1 MSADSNTVCPPVE
14 RANPYLTPMFSFRIS
29 SLLIA
34 VSLLLCIGT
43 ASFCHSQ
50 DDSTEDDFKTG
61 PSAGQVL
68 FSSTCAGCHGLDGRG
83 SEKGPNIAGSA
94 RLQHL
99 PDDRI
104 SSIILNGVPG
114 TGMPAFRSLTPKQ
127 VTTLVAHI
135 RVLQGKLAGRALP
148 GDATRGKKIFAGKG
162 QCSTCHTIS
171 GEGGFIG
178 PDLSAYGSA
187 LSAEAILKAILNPV
201 RMAPPGYKSA
211 AVTAADGTRV
221 EGVVRNEDN
230 FSVQL
235 QQTDGSFH
243 FFQKSD
249 VRSVEY
255 LDRSLMPTNYKEQL
269 STTELN
275 DLASY
280 LMSAGSAKEAQASK
294 H

>member
-1 MSADSNTVCPPVE
+1 
-14 RANPYLTPMFSFRIS
+14 MFSFRIS

-34 VSLLLCIGT
+34 VSLLLWIGT
-43 ASFCHSQ
+43 SSLCYAQ
-50 DDSTEDDFKTG
+50 DDPTEDDFKTG
-61 PSAGQVL
+61 PSPGQVL

-83 SEKGPNIAGSA
+83 SEKGPNIAGNA

-104 SSIILNGVPG
+104 SSIISNGVPG

-127 VTTLVAHI
+127 VATLVAHI
-135 RVLQGKLAGRALP
+135 RVLQGKLAGRAIP
-148 GDATRGKKIFAGKG
+148 GDAERGKKIFAGKG

-201 RMAPPGYKSA
+201 RIAPPGYKSA
-211 AVTAADGTRV
+211 AVTTADGTRV
-221 EGVVRNEDN
+221 EGIVRNEDN

-269 STTELN
+269 SASELN

-280 LMSAGSAKEAQASK
+280 LMSAGPAKEAQASK